1 VYNNCGKEQ
10 LNLSSHSR
18 EKKTKRGKMIPND
31 PNTLRIRQAVLKYLN
46 ETADFIS
53 VSQIQRHLGSP
64 NLYLII
70 SLLEELRNSGLVCE
84 LPSFEPLPPGR
95 RKFMAVCVTRYEKK
109 P

>member
-1 VYNNCGKEQ
+1 
-10 LNLSSHSR
+10 
-18 EKKTKRGKMIPND
+18 MIPND
-31 PNTLRIRQAVLKYLN
+31 PNTLRIRQACLKYLHA
-46 ETADFIS
+46 TQDFVS
-53 VSQIQRHLGSP
+53 VNQIQRHLGSP